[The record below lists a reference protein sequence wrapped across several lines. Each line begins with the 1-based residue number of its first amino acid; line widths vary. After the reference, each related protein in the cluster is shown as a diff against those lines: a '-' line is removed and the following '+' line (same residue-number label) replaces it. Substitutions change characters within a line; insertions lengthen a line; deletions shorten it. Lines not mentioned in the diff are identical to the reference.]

1 MKNNIFSLF
10 GYATLGVG
18 LLASSNAA
26 LAAGFDL
33 ANYQHI
39 HTYALPAVAAAEASA
54 VTWNWNTDIL
64 CVGGDEGD
72 ALVEV
77 NKQGV
82 ELSKMTLTGFADTE
96 GITYIGNGK
105 FVITEER
112 LQDAYLLTYA
122 ANGSA
127 SRASLSSLSLGNTV
141 GNIGIEGISY
151 DRLTGNYVAVKEA
164 SPQAVYDVA
173 LNFASNSVNVSSLF
187 APALGVADLSD
198 VQTLSNYSALV
209 GTTDQDNLLI
219 FSQETSR
226 LLEVSRTGQV
236 LSEMDFSSIASD
248 IEGVT
253 IDSNGTIYL
262 VGETPSL
269 YVLTSN
275 VIPVPEPESYALI
288 LAGLGLL
295 GAVARRRNQ

>member
-1 MKNNIFSLF
+1 MKKNILSML
-10 GYATLGVG
+10 GSVTLGAG
-18 LLASSNAA
+18 LIVSSPAA
-26 LAAGFDL
+26 HAAGFDL
-33 ANYQHI
+33 ANYQLTS
-39 HTYALPAVAAAEASA
+39 TYALPSTAAAEASA
-54 VTWNWNTDIL
+54 VTRNWNTDSL
-64 CVGGDEGD
+64 FVLGDEGD
-72 ALVEV
+72 SLVEV

-112 LQDAYLLTYA
+112 LQDAYLLTYT
-122 ANGSA
+122 ANGSV
-127 SRASLSSLSLGNTV
+127 SRGSLASLSLGSTV

-151 DRLTGNYVAVKEA
+151 DRLSGNYVAVKEA
-164 SPQAVYDVA
+164 SPQAVYDVS
-173 LNFASNSVNVSSLF
+173 LNFAASSVSVSSLF
-187 APALGVADLSD
+187 NPALGVADLSD
-198 VQTLSNYSALV
+198 VQTLSNYTALV

-226 LLEVSRTGQV
+226 LLEVTRNGQV
-236 LSEMDFSSIASD
+236 LSQMDFSSIASD

-269 YVLTSN
+269 YILTST
-275 VIPVPEPESYALI
+275 VAAVPEPESYALM

-295 GAVARRRNQ
+295 GAVVRRRKK

>member
-1 MKNNIFSLF
+1 MIKTLS
-10 GYATLGVG
+10 ATLGFS
-18 LLASSNAA
+18 LAA
-26 LAAGFDL
+26 LSMSAQAAGFDL
-33 ANYQHI
+33 ANYQL
-39 HTYALPAVAAAEASA
+39 TSTFALPVTAAAEASA
-54 VTWNWNTDIL
+54 VTWNWTTDTL
-64 CVGGDEGD
+64 FVLGDEGD

-82 ELSKMTLTGFADTE
+82 QLSKMTLTGFADTE
-96 GITYIGNGK
+96 GITYIGSGK

-112 LQDAYLLTYA
+112 LQDAYQLTYA

-127 SRASLSSLSLGNTV
+127 SRGSLASLSLGPTV

-151 DRLTGNYVAVKEA
+151 DRLSGGYIAVKEN
-164 SPQAVYDVA
+164 SPQAVYDVS
-173 LNFASNSVNVSSLF
+173 LNFAGNSVSVSSLF
-187 APALGVADLSD
+187 TPNLGVADLSD
-198 VQTLSNYSALV
+198 VQTLSNYTALV

-226 LLEVSRTGQV
+226 LLEVTRSGQI
-236 LSEMDFSSIASD
+236 LSQMDFSSIASD

-253 IDSNGTIYL
+253 IDANGTIFL

-275 VIPVPEPESYALI
+275 VMAVPEPESYAMM
-288 LAGLGLL
+288 LAGLGLM
-295 GAVARRRNQ
+295 GFVARRRI